1 MTAVDDL
8 FTRRCLTLIAGPCA
22 MESTELCLEVAGRVR
37 ELAAARD
44 LPYIF
49 KASFD
54 KANRTSI
61 DAFRGPGIDAGLK
74 VLAQVKSDLGLP
86 VLTDI
91 HEPSQAAVVAEVVDV
106 LQIPAFL
113 CRQTDLIAAA
123 ASTGLPTNIKKGQ
136 QLAPEDMEHV
146 AEKYRRSGGGPLAV
160 TERGTAFGYRRLVV
174 DMGAL
179 EIMGRVTG
187 AAVIF
192 DATHAVQHPGAG
204 GGGGNDGSSTGGNRE
219 MAFPLARAAAAV
231 GVDGIYC
238 EVHPHPDAALSDG
251 PNSLDFDQLAVLLDE
266 VCAIDRAARKAMKSR

>member
-1 MTAVDDL
+1 MGAVDDL
-8 FTRRCLTLIAGPCA
+8 FTRRRLTLIAGPCA
-22 MESTELCLEVAGRVR
+22 IESAELCLEVAGRVR
-37 ELAAARD
+37 ELAAARG

-61 DAFRGPGIDAGLK
+61 DAFRGPGIDKGLE
-74 VLAQVKSDLGLP
+74 VLARVRADFDLP

-91 HEPSQAAVVAEVVDV
+91 HEPSQAAVAAEVVDV

-113 CRQTDLIAAA
+113 CRQTDLIVAA

-146 AEKYRRSGGGPLAV
+146 AAKHRRSGGGPLAV
-160 TERGTAFGYRRLVV
+160 TERGTAFGYRRLIV

-179 EIMGRVTG
+179 EIMGRVTE

-192 DATHAVQHPGAG
+192 DATHAVQRPGAG
-204 GGGGNDGSSTGGNRE
+204 DRGSSTGGDRE
-219 MAFPLARAAAAV
+219 MVILLARAATAV
-231 GVDGIYC
+231 GIDGIYC
-238 EVHPHPDAALSDG
+238 EVHPRPDAALCDG
-251 PNSLDFDQLAVLLDE
+251 PNSLDFEQLARLLDD
-266 VCAIDRAARKAMKSR
+266 VCTIDRAVRSR